1 MVPNWNFLLFS
12 EHIGTEMGWTKFRI
26 IPARAFKKILYGIC
40 IWTCLCYLVFKI
52 TNHKGAV
59 TYLTAR
65 VNRGLLQNVQSMQAL
80 AAAAAVAANADFPTT
95 SPPVN
100 QDNPTGSRTPGIPQN
115 FLDLEPQVDNSPALN
130 EKQLLTLLA
139 NHSNLPLAYWS
150 ANKLRPIGSKS
161 CVKFPSLYELDFNNI
176 YWQRLQTSN
185 GTYYLYGAY
194 YDNRWRAGNA
204 PVVRILGMI
213 DRIKPI
219 PTICQLWFDKK
230 KMVIFSQATYTYAW
244 YSKWG
249 NYKNGILQPFV
260 ISCKVPSKESGGQV
274 PTSVSLVENRC
285 DKPTTNLRVMNERPP
300 KKQDFAVCV
309 KGLDFLHEDLSVRL
323 VEWLELLN
331 ILGAK
336 KIFLYDLEIH
346 PNISKVLNY
355 YQKEGLV
362 QLTPLTLPGNQ
373 PNLPGFRHLYLKS
386 KLTHKR
392 QNELI
397 PYNDCLYRNLY
408 SYEYVVLLDIDEIIM
423 PVKYDSWSEL
433 MKEVVQLALKEKNYT
448 RASYNVRNVYF
459 LDDLQDGDDLHHE
472 AHELG
477 IPRYLHMFQHV
488 YRSKNFTKPGSYVK
502 CFHNTERVVS
512 LHNHFPLN
520 CLGTCT
526 TYSINT
532 SLAQLQHY
540 RKDCV
545 GSLKNS
551 CKTDFRLYTLK
562 DTTIWRYKDEAIK
575 RTTRTLSKLG
585 FFS

>member
-1 MVPNWNFLLFS
+1 MPKEMATKNGDDHS
-12 EHIGTEMGWTKFRI
+12 DMGWTNIRFL
-26 IPARAFKKILYGIC
+26 PARAFKKILYGIC
-40 IWTCLCYLVFKI
+40 IWTCLCYLVFRI
-52 TNHKGAV
+52 TSHNGAV

-65 VNRGLLQNVQSMQAL
+65 VNRGLLQNVQTAQ
-80 AAAAAVAANADFPTT
+80 AVAAALGGAAEVPTT
-95 SPPVN
+95 PPVSP
-100 QDNPTGSRTPGIPQN
+100 DSPAGSRTPGIPQN
-115 FLDLEPQVDNSPALN
+115 FLDLEPQVDNSPAMN

-150 ANKLRPIGSKS
+150 ENKNRPIGSKS

-194 YDNRWRAGNA
+194 YDDRVRINGG
-204 PVVRILGMI
+204 PVVRILGMV
-213 DRIKPI
+213 DRVKPI
-219 PTICQLWFDKK
+219 LTYCQLWFDKRK
-230 KMVIFSQATYTYAW
+230 VVSFVPATYTYAW

-249 NYKNGILQPFV
+249 NYKDGVLQPYV
-260 ISCKVPSKESGGQV
+260 ITCRVPSQESGGQV
-274 PTSVSLVENRC
+274 PTSVSLVEKKC
-285 DKPTTNLRVMNERPP
+285 DKPTTNLRVKNDRP
-300 KKQDFAVCV
+300 KKKEDFAVCV

-331 ILGAK
+331 VLGAK
-336 KIFLYDLEIH
+336 KVFMYELEIH

-355 YQKEGLV
+355 YQQRGLV

-373 PNLPGFRHLYLKS
+373 PNLPGFRHWYLKT

-408 SYEYVVLLDIDEIIM
+408 SYDYVVLLDTDEIIM
-423 PVKYDSWSEL
+423 PVKFTNWSDL
-433 MKEVVQLALKEKNYT
+433 MKDVVKRALKERNYT

-472 AHELG
+472 AHEQG

-526 TYSINT
+526 TFSIDTN
-532 SLAQLQHY
+532 SAQLQHY

-551 CKTDFRLYTLK
+551 CKTDFRTYTQK
-562 DTTIWRYKDEAIK
+562 DTTIWRYKDEIIK
-575 RTTRTLSKLG
+575 RTTRTLSRLG